1 MNLTLAL
8 QRVSVCLLVHD
19 VVAKMRNV
27 PNKLIMSIHSFVRR
41 YEQSLHFSLRQF
53 YLTLPANTHTFLWAR
68 TVPSKLD
75 WSRRRIGLVV
85 LPLLHWLK
93 TERNPNYKF
102 QRRNFKPH
110 LQKLRFIERRGV
122 EAIWYVYCARPVLIE
137 VLWQGVEDWIF
148 DLEVCIGASFLKQ

>member
-8 QRVSVCLLVHD
+8 QRVPVCLLVHA

-27 PNKLIMSIHSFVRR
+27 PNKLIMSILKFVRR

-75 WSRRRIGLVV
+75 WSRGRIGLVV
-85 LPLLHWLK
+85 LPFLHWLK

-102 QRRNFKPH
+102 QRKFLTTSAELVKNC
-110 LQKLRFIERRGV
+110 FIERRGV
-122 EAIWYVYCARPVLIE
+122 VAIWYVYCARPVLIE
-137 VLWQGVEDWIF
+137 VLLQGVEDWIF
-148 DLEVCIGASFLKQ
+148 NLRS